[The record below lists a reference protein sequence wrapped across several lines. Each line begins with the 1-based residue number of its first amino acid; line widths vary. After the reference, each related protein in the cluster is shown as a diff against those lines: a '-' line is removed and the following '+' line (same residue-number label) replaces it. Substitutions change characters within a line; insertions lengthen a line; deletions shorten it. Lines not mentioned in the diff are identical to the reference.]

1 MVKPFPAKVIKNIP
15 NSASRANNNVLSGG
29 SFLLKKAI
37 IIGVM
42 TTESCTIKAVL
53 EPEVRSNANIQKVL
67 LNTETRLTSILIK
80 TALALNLPSFL

>member
-1 MVKPFPAKVIKNIP
+1 MVNPLPAKVIKNIP
-15 NSASRANNNVLSGG
+15 ISASKANKHVLSGG

-67 LNTETRLTSILIK
+67 LSTEERLTSILIK